1 VVREEG
7 ECAGGRLEDVA
18 DRRDA
23 RSSGSTRPLLAEV
36 AEGTTYINGER
47 VKPRRACWGT

>member
-7 ECAGGRLEDVA
+7 ERAGGGLEDVA

-23 RSSGSTRPLLAEV
+23 RSGGSTRPLLAEV
-36 AEGTTYINGER
+36 AEGATHINGER
-47 VKPRRACWGT
+47 VKHRAFWGT